1 MTKNTN
7 DKIRIFKFII
17 FSKYPKSLRNTVLP
31 TSIIF
36 YWFQN
41 MKHTVS
47 LEPWI
52 LSNDLPSR
60 RKMLGTISDSQFFEI
75 GTGYEACNLD
85 RTFSFH
91 RSQKVRSRVS
101 HRKTLNS
108 KGSRWSIE
116 VVSRQFDLTL
126 LRRLFGPIGSW
137 HREVNEFLAGWSTPA
152 TRKKGLVRRPGN
164 KKRKK
169 GRKEKR
175 GSESGYVRATKEA
188 VTGTRG

>member
-1 MTKNTN
+1 MTKNSN
-7 DKIRIFKFII
+7 DIIRIFKFII
-17 FSKYPKSLRNTVLP
+17 FSKYSQPLRNTVVSI
-31 TSIIF
+31 SIIF
-36 YWFQN
+36 YWFQST
-41 MKHTVS
+41 KHTVY

-52 LSNDLPSR
+52 LCNDLPSR
-60 RKMLGTISDSQFFEI
+60 RKMLGTISDSRFLET

-108 KGSRWSIE
+108 KSSRWSIE

-137 HREVNEFLAGWSTPA
+137 HREVNEFLDEWSAPA
-152 TRKKGLVRRPGN
+152 TRKKGLVRRTGN

-169 GRKEKR
+169 GRKERKKGQR
-175 GSESGYVRATKEA
+175 VAMWERQRKL
-188 VTGTRG
+188 